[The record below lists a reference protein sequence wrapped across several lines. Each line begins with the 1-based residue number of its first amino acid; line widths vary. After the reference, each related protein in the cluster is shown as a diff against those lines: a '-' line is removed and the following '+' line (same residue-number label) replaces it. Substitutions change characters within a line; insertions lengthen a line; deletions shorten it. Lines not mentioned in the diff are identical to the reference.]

1 MNHTQSTPYMHVESP
16 NIVPPHDAMDD
27 TQTVLV
33 SSHVIITDKKTG
45 KILLNKRGS

>member
-1 MNHTQSTPYMHVESP
+1 MNHTQSPLP
-16 NIVPPHDAMDD
+16 NLEQPAQDAQDD

-33 SSHVIITDKKTG
+33 SSHVKITDKNSG

>member
-1 MNHTQSTPYMHVESP
+1 MNHTQ
-16 NIVPPHDAMDD
+16 PPLAHPEQPAQDAMDD

-33 SSHVIITDKKTG
+33 SSHVKITDKISG

>member
-1 MNHTQSTPYMHVESP
+1 MNHSQ
-16 NIVPPHDAMDD
+16 PPLHNQEQVRPAQDAMDD

-33 SSHVIITDKKTG
+33 SSHVIITDKSSG